1 LTAGGSLKNFSYER
15 NIYAQPHHVGDWNP
29 NPLYNFVYPIFLTVK
44 GVDMP
49 LPSVLLVEDYPAS
62 VLVGTLMLEHL
73 GYVVETATSGQEAVE
88 KVRAA
93 SRPFLAILMDVQM
106 PGMDGF
112 AAMQLIRKLE
122 LEKGYRNTIIA
133 VTAQALAGDRERCLA
148 AGMDDYIS
156 KPIRPDI
163 LAQKLTAII
172 TAMLRGA

>member
-1 LTAGGSLKNFSYER
+1 M
-15 NIYAQPHHVGDWNP
+15 YAQPHHVGDRDP
-29 NPLYNFVYPIFLTVK
+29 DPLYHTVHPVFLTK
-44 GVDMP
+44 KDADMP

-62 VLVGTLMLEHL
+62 LMVGTMMLEHL
-73 GYVVETATSGQEAVE
+73 GYAVETATCGQEAIE

-112 AAMQLIRKLE
+112 TALNLIRKLE
-122 LEKGYRNTIIA
+122 QEKGYRNTIIA

-156 KPIRPDI
+156 KPISPDI
-163 LAQKLTAII
+163 LAKMLAPLS